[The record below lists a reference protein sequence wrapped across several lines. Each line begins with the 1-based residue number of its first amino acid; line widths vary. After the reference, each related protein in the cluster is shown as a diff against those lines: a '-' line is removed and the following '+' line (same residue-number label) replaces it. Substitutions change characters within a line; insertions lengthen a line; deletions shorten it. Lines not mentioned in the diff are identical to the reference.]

1 MTHPPAGPDAG
12 DPLRRVVDATLA
24 GLEASGTLAIA
35 GARADVVAT
44 LCGAIVAAGLVGDAA
59 EAPPVRDGTTL
70 AAFLD
75 TAADADAAEW
85 RRHTGA
91 PYASAHVD
99 EARRQ
104 AALTHMRLEQ
114 GGITREQ
121 AATYFASLARGLRE
135 RDAAR
140 HGGHDGEP

>member
-1 MTHPPAGPDAG
+1 MTHPAASPDE
-12 DPLRRVVDATLA
+12 PVRRAVDAALA
-24 GLEASGTLAIA
+24 GLEAAGRLTIS
-35 GARADVVAT
+35 GARADVVD
-44 LCGAIVAAGLVGDAA
+44 AICAGLRASGVGQGAVPAERDA
-59 EAPPVRDGTTL
+59 GTL

-75 TAADADAAEW
+75 HAADADAAEW
-85 RRHTGA
+85 RQHAGA

-121 AATYFASLARGLRE
+121 AATYFASLARALRE
-135 RDAAR
+135 RDASD
-140 HGGHDGEP
+140 DGS